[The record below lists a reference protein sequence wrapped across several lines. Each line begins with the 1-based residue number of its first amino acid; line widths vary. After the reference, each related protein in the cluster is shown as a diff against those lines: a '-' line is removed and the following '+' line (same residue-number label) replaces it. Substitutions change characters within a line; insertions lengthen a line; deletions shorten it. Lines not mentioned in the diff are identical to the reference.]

1 MTATLQ
7 EALKETLQT
16 LWSHL
21 AAFFPRLLAMF
32 LILVAGLLAAWLIRW
47 ISRRLLLALRFDQ
60 ISERTGLAGVLQQ
73 VGIGGG
79 ASALL
84 SRALYWFVLLLFL
97 VLSLSTLNLP
107 ATDQLI
113 SSLFVYL
120 PNLVVAF
127 VVLTAGVLLANFTEK
142 VVLIAAVN
150 AQYPSAHLLSR
161 GTRYLIL
168 VFSVAV
174 ALDQLGIGRN
184 IILAAFTIVFSAVAL
199 ALALAFGLAGKDL
212 ARAYLEK
219 RLGKP
224 RQGEPE
230 EGEGIRHL

>member
-1 MTATLQ
+1 MIASLQ

-16 LWSHL
+16 LWIHL
-21 AAFFPRLLAMF
+21 AAFFPRLLAML
-32 LILVAGLLAAWLIRW
+32 LILLIGLVAAWFIRVM
-47 ISRRLLLALRFDQ
+47 SRRLLLALRFDQ
-60 ISERTGLAGVLQQ
+60 ISDRTGLAGVLQQ
-73 VGIGGG
+73 VGIAGG

-84 SRALYWFVLLLFL
+84 SRGLFWFVLLLFL
-97 VLSLSTLNLP
+97 LLSLSTLNLP

-127 VVLTAGVLLANFTEK
+127 FVLTAGILLANFTEK

-150 AQYPSAHLLSR
+150 AHYPTAHLLSR
-161 GTRYLIL
+161 GVRYLIL
-168 VFSVAV
+168 VFAAAV

-199 ALALAFGLAGKDL
+199 ALALAFGIGGKDL
-212 ARAYLEK
+212 ARSYLE
-219 RLGKP
+219 RRFGRP
-224 RQGEPE
+224 RAEEPGET
-230 EGEGIRHL
+230 EGIRHL